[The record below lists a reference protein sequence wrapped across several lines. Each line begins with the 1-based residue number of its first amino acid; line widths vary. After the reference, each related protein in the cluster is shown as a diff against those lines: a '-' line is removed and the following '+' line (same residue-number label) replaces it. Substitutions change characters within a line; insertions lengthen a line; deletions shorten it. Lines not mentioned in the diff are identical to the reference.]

1 MDLLLF
7 LGLALALGFKHSYDA
22 DHLVAVSTVLTRAPG
37 SRRALWLGLSWA
49 AGHMITAAVI
59 TIFLFLAKEY
69 TGLAALAGFETAVAV
84 MLVVIGALALALEYP
99 PIRRRWNALFHRHE
113 HEHAGSRHDH
123 AHPHLRRPSREHGL
137 MLGIGLVHG
146 LASNDEILILLL
158 PALAVTSLAPLL
170 AGIGVFSLG
179 VVLGMVLF
187 AWAVTYPTRRWST
200 EKVQRAVRVAAA
212 VLSLIYGIALLL
224 GYPGFNPFG

>member
-22 DHLVAVSTVLTRAPG
+22 DHLVAVSAVLTRAEG
-37 SRRALWLGLSWA
+37 WRRGAWLSLSWA
-49 AGHMITAAVI
+49 AGHMLTAAMI

-69 TGLAALAGFETAVAV
+69 SGLRELGWLETAVAV
-84 MLVVIGALALALEYP
+84 MLVVIGAVGLALESP
-99 PIRRRWNALFHRHE
+99 PVRKRLDALFHRHE
-113 HEHAGSRHDH
+113 HEHAGQRHDH
-123 AHPHLRRPSREHGL
+123 AHPHLRRPVQEHGL

-158 PALAVTSLAPLL
+158 PALAVTSLASLL
-170 AGIGVFSLG
+170 VGIGFFSLG
-179 VVLGMVLF
+179 VVLGMTLF
-187 AWAVTYPTRRWST
+187 AWAVTLPARRWGT
-200 EKVQRAVRVAAA
+200 ARVQRAVRVVAA
-212 VLSLIYGIALLL
+212 VLSVVYGVALLL